1 MLAQIEPHRS
11 YLETG
16 LPSHIFVRFDD
27 LHSLIEREGLQ
38 LEGGWVMN
46 AMAQWKNYSRLDVR
60 YFSKKLSP
68 NRVRKKRK
76 AFRMTL
82 FLEHYHVAPVVREDG
97 LVHQSFEN

>member
-1 MLAQIEPHRS
+1 MLSQIEPHRS

-38 LEGGWVMN
+38 LEGGLGHERYG
-46 AMAQWKNYSRLDVR
+46 AMEKITPGLMFELFKETV
-60 YFSKKLSP
+60 P
-68 NRVRKKRK
+68 NRVRKKPQSFQDD
-76 AFRMTL
+76 AV
-82 FLEHYHVAPVVREDG
+82 LEHYHVAPVVREDG